1 MKFRVEFVVGNYM
14 VIRYLFSGII
24 AVCARDRGKYYGIFK
39 DMHTAC
45 EQAVELAKYS

>member
-14 VIRYLFSGII
+14 VIRYLFSGIY
-24 AVCARDRGKYYGIFK
+24 AVFTRDRDKYYGTFE
-39 DMHTAC
+39 DMSSAC

>member
-1 MKFRVEFVVGNYM
+1 MKYKVEFVAGNYM

-45 EQAVELAKYS
+45 EQAVGLAKYS